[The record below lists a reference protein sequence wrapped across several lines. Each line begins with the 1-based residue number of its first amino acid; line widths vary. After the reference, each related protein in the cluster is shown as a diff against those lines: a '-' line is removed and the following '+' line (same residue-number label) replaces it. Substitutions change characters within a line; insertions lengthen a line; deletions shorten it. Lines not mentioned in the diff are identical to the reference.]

1 MAITEP
7 ELSAVAPPSD
17 LAVVADSSH
26 DERWRITG
34 GSPIRGEVRS
44 AGAKNAVTKELVA
57 TLLTDEPCTFTNVP
71 RIGEM
76 DATLPM
82 LAQLGTKYEW
92 VDDHTLTPHTPEITG
107 QITEEYSG
115 INRIPILFM
124 GPLLNRIGEAEVPL
138 VGGCTIGPRPVDYH
152 VEGLRAMG
160 AEIDISPHRFRAT
173 TDRLVGTRHRLP
185 YPSVGATENLILAA
199 VTARGTTVIENA
211 AMEPEVVDLVLF
223 LQKMGANIAVDIDR
237 RIVIQGVERLGG
249 ATHRVIEDRIE
260 IASYAAAAVAT
271 GGDIEVIGAQQEH
284 LLTFLNALR
293 RVGGNFEV
301 HDRGIRFWAE
311 GPLIA
316 HHLETDVHPGF
327 MTDWQQPFVV
337 LLTQADG
344 PSVVH
349 ETVYENRFGYTSTLA
364 RMGANIS
371 LTSQCLGSR
380 TCRFANRDFS
390 HSAVIT
396 GPTPLQPTDLV
407 IPDLRAGFAYVL
419 AALIAEGTSTLHD
432 IGYLKRGYEDIPG
445 KLGQMGVKVEE
456 LGGDD
461 A

>member
-1 MAITEP
+1 
-7 ELSAVAPPSD
+7 
-17 LAVVADSSH
+17 
-26 DERWRITG
+26 
-34 GSPIRGEVRS
+34 
-44 AGAKNAVTKELVA
+44 
-57 TLLTDEPCTFTNVP
+57 
-71 RIGEM
+71 
-76 DATLPM
+76 
-82 LAQLGTKYEW
+82 
-92 VDDHTLTPHTPEITG
+92 
-107 QITEEYSG
+107 
-115 INRIPILFM
+115 
-124 GPLLNRIGEAEVPL
+124 
-138 VGGCTIGPRPVDYH
+138 
-152 VEGLRAMG
+152 
-160 AEIDISPHRFRAT
+160 
-173 TDRLVGTRHRLP
+173 
-185 YPSVGATENLILAA
+185 
-199 VTARGTTVIENA
+199 
-211 AMEPEVVDLVLF
+211 
-223 LQKMGANIAVDIDR
+223 
-237 RIVIQGVERLGG
+237 
-249 ATHRVIEDRIE
+249 
-260 IASYAAAAVAT
+260 
-271 GGDIEVIGAQQEH
+271 
-284 LLTFLNALR
+284 
-293 RVGGNFEV
+293 
-301 HDRGIRFWAE
+301 
-311 GPLIA
+311 
-316 HHLETDVHPGF
+316 
-327 MTDWQQPFVV
+327 MTDCHHPFVV

>member
-1 MAITEP
+1 
-7 ELSAVAPPSD
+7 
-17 LAVVADSSH
+17 
-26 DERWRITG
+26 
-34 GSPIRGEVRS
+34 
-44 AGAKNAVTKELVA
+44 
-57 TLLTDEPCTFTNVP
+57 
-71 RIGEM
+71 
-76 DATLPM
+76 
-82 LAQLGTKYEW
+82 
-92 VDDHTLTPHTPEITG
+92 
-107 QITEEYSG
+107 
-115 INRIPILFM
+115 
-124 GPLLNRIGEAEVPL
+124 
-138 VGGCTIGPRPVDYH
+138 
-152 VEGLRAMG
+152 
-160 AEIDISPHRFRAT
+160 
-173 TDRLVGTRHRLP
+173 
-185 YPSVGATENLILAA
+185 VGATENLILAA

>member
-92 VDDHTLTPHTPEITG
+92 VDDHTLTLHTPEITG
-107 QITEEYSG
+107 QISEEYSG

-160 AEIDISPHRFRAT
+160 AEIDISPQRFRAT

-237 RIVIQGVERLGG
+237 RIMIQGVERLGG